1 MVLEKPVLCECPL
14 EFRVAVLPK
23 LTARRLIPMLLSCG
37 KNSGTLTP
45 RMVAAS
51 FSQIIHFINL
61 ETDPTF
67 LSSLYKCLT
76 DSLRVVT
83 PQGSTASNVLT
94 PEIQDALIEAT
105 KRQLQTIADRRKTR
119 SSKSAREV
127 EEDRE
132 DLMLVE
138 EMEDFALEDMGKLVA
153 LLDPAAAA
161 TNPLTIAISS
171 VRELGLHLEQWD
183 SEDEGGVEG

>member
-1 MVLEKPVLCECPL
+1 MV
-14 EFRVAVLPK
+14 
-23 LTARRLIPMLLSCG
+23 S
-37 KNSGTLTP
+37 
-45 RMVAAS
+45 AS

-67 LSSLYKCLT
+67 LSSLYKCFT
-76 DSLRVVT
+76 DSLRVVS
-83 PQGSTASNVLT
+83 PPGSNALDVLT
-94 PEIQDALIEAT
+94 PEIHDAVIEAS
-105 KRQLQTIADRRKTR
+105 KRQLQSIADRRKSR
-119 SSKSAREV
+119 SRKPASEV
-127 EEDRE
+127 AEDRE

-138 EMEDFALEDMGKLVA
+138 EMEDFALEDMAKLVTM
-153 LLDPAAAA
+153 LDPANAA